1 MRAVAVVLCA
11 LVFFAACVALTAWQ
25 EPQPLQRG
33 FILGLMLCTSG
44 VLLFAFG
51 RFGMALLVGGGLF
64 LLLKSV
70 AVLKLRYLDSQL
82 MPSDFIYYVRSSLL
96 DTLRHYPHL
105 YTVGL
110 ALGAL
115 LPPLLYLVWRGVCFF
130 CLGGGGGGWCP
141 PPRRGAVPACASGA
155 LR

>member
-1 MRAVAVVLCA
+1 MTRL
-11 LVFFAACVALTAWQ
+11 FDDPEEFAATALAGFCAANRDRVR
-25 EPQPLQRG
+25 PVPHGALRAAPGPRG
-33 FILGLMLCTSG
+33 K
-44 VLLFAFG
+44 V
-51 RFGMALLVGGGLF
+51 ALLVGGGLF

-115 LPPLLYLVWRGVCFF
+115 LPPLLYLVWRWDWRV
-130 CLGGGGGGWCP
+130 LERP
-141 PPRRGAVPACASGA
+141 PPRRRAVLRAPSRPPDSPRAAS
-155 LR
+155 R